1 MSFGNT
7 KTPLKPTG
15 KAKYQ
20 LPMRVTP
27 ESNGMKTYVLEGELE
42 KKFIKLFPK
51 NSNRRMM
58 EWFGI
63 SFSTLRRFKT
73 KLGLKKDM
81 KAIRKQLAKDVK
93 KTCEDNGYYASLRG
107 KPLSEACQ
115 EGCRRLRESGFHP
128 MKALKEKRSRRYKA
142 VLRRRAEDRKELI
155 RKERL
160 REEYGLA
167 RKTKLNISQRPITLS
182 AASFKY
188 MMIHKRNYFAVPG
201 HTWWIAYDSETDRSE
216 RSEATARKHGFEI
229 IEGEDEASVPCDSIA
244 GQQQVQ
250 QQQAATASNNKQ

>member
-1 MSFGNT
+1 MSFRNT

-27 ESNGMKTYVLEGELE
+27 ESNGIKTYVLEDELKE
-42 KKFIKLFPK
+42 KFIKLFPK

-63 SFSTLRRFKT
+63 SHSTLRRLKT
-73 KLGLKKDM
+73 ELGLKKDM
-81 KAIRKQLAKDVK
+81 KAIRHQLAMDTK
-93 KTCEDNGYYASLRG
+93 KICEKNGYYASLRG

-115 EGCRRLRESGFHP
+115 EGRRRLRASGFHP
-128 MKALKEKRSRRYKA
+128 MKVLKEKHPRRYKN
-142 VLRRRAEDRKELI
+142 VLRRRAEDCKELI

-160 REEYGLA
+160 REEYGLE
-167 RKTKLNISQRPITLS
+167 RKTKLNLPQRPITCS

-201 HTWWIAYDSETDRSE
+201 HTWWIAYDSETDRSD
-216 RSEATARKHGFEI
+216 RSEATARRHGFEI
-229 IEGEDEASVPCDSIA
+229 IEGEDGVSETSDE
-244 GQQQVQ
+244 QQ
-250 QQQAATASNNKQ
+250 

>member
-20 LPMRVTP
+20 LPMRATP
-27 ESNGMKTYVLEGELE
+27 ESNGVKTYVLEGELK

-63 SFSTLRRFKT
+63 SFSTVQRFKNE
-73 KLGLKKDM
+73 LGLKKDM
-81 KAIRKQLAKDVK
+81 KAIRRQQIMDVK
-93 KTCEDNGYYASLRG
+93 KTCEENGYYDSLRG
-107 KPLSEACQ
+107 KPVSEACK
-115 EGCRRLRESGFHP
+115 EGSRRLRASGFCP
-128 MKALKEKRSRRYKA
+128 MRALKKKNPRRFKA
-142 VLRRRAEDRKELI
+142 IIRRRAEARKELW

-160 REEYGLA
+160 REEYGLE
-167 RKTKLNISQRPITLS
+167 RKTKLRLSQRPITSS
-182 AASFKY
+182 AASFKFL
-188 MMIHKRNYFAVPG
+188 MIHKRNYFAVPG
-201 HTWWIAYDSETDRSE
+201 HTWWIAYDSETNRSE

-229 IEGEDEASVPCDSIA
+229 IEGEDDASEASDE
-244 GQQQVQ
+244 QQDD
-250 QQQAATASNNKQ
+250 NCGK

>member
-7 KTPLKPTG
+7 KTPRKPTG

-20 LPMRVTP
+20 IPMRATP
-27 ESNGMKTYVLEGELE
+27 ESNGVKTYVLEGDLK

-63 SFSTLRRFKT
+63 SFSTLQRFKNE
-73 KLGLKKDM
+73 LGLKKDM
-81 KAIRKQLAKDVK
+81 KAIRRQLAMDVK
-93 KTCEDNGYYASLRG
+93 KTCEENGWYDSLRG
-107 KPLSEACQ
+107 KPTSEACR
-115 EGCRRLRESGFHP
+115 EGSRRLRASGFCP
-128 MKALKEKRSRRYKA
+128 LKELKKKNPRRYKA
-142 VLRRRAEDRKELI
+142 YLRRRSEAIKEVW

-160 REEYGLA
+160 REEYGLE
-167 RKTKLNISQRPITLS
+167 RKTKLRLTQRPITSS
-182 AASFKY
+182 ASSIKFL
-188 MMIHKRNYFAVPG
+188 MIHKRNYFAVPG

-229 IEGEDEASVPCDSIA
+229 IEGED
-244 GQQQVQ
+244 
-250 QQQAATASNNKQ
+250 

>member
-7 KTPLKPTG
+7 KTPRKPTG

-20 LPMRVTP
+20 IPMMATP
-27 ESNGMKTYVLEGELE
+27 ESNGVKTYVLEGDLK

-63 SFSTLRRFKT
+63 SFSTLQRFKNE
-73 KLGLKKDM
+73 LGLKKDM
-81 KAIRKQLAKDVK
+81 KAIRRQQIMDVK
-93 KTCEDNGYYASLRG
+93 KTCEENGYYDSLRG
-107 KPLSEACQ
+107 KPTSEACR
-115 EGCRRLRESGFHP
+115 EGSRRLRASGFCP
-128 MKALKEKRSRRYKA
+128 LKALKKKNSRRYKA
-142 VLRRRAEDRKELI
+142 FLRRRSEAQKEVW

-160 REEYGLA
+160 REEYGLE
-167 RKTKLNISQRPITLS
+167 RKTKLRLPQRPITSS
-182 AASFKY
+182 ASSFKFL
-188 MMIHKRNYFAVPG
+188 MIHKRNYFAVPG

-229 IEGEDEASVPCDSIA
+229 IEGED
-244 GQQQVQ
+244 
-250 QQQAATASNNKQ
+250 

>member
-1 MSFGNT
+1 MSFRNT

-20 LPMRVTP
+20 IPMRATP
-27 ESNGMKTYVLEGELE
+27 EGNGVKAYVLEGELKE
-42 KKFIKLFPK
+42 KFIKLFPK

-63 SFSTLRRFKT
+63 SFATLRRLKSE
-73 KLGLKKDM
+73 LGLKKDM
-81 KAIRKQLAKDVK
+81 KAIRHQLAMDVK
-93 KTCEDNGYYASLRG
+93 KICEKNGYYDSLRG

-115 EGCRRLRESGFHP
+115 EGRRRLRESGFHP
-128 MKALKEKRSRRYKA
+128 MKVLKKKHPRRYKN

-160 REEYGLA
+160 REEYGLE
-167 RKTKLNISQRPITLS
+167 RKTKLHLPPRPIDGS
-182 AASFKY
+182 SASFKN
-188 MMIHKRNYFAVPG
+188 MMIRKRNYFAVPG
-201 HTWWIAYDSETDRSE
+201 HTWWIAYDSETNRSE

-229 IEGEDEASVPCDSIA
+229 IEGEDDTPETSDE
-244 GQQQVQ
+244 QQNGSCGNQ
-250 QQQAATASNNKQ
+250 

>member
-1 MSFGNT
+1 MSFRNT

-20 LPMRVTP
+20 IPMRATP
-27 ESNGMKTYVLEGELE
+27 ESNGVKAYVLEGELKE
-42 KKFIKLFPK
+42 KFIKLFPK

-63 SFSTLRRFKT
+63 SFATLRRLKAE
-73 KLGLKKDM
+73 LGLKKDM
-81 KAIRKQLAKDVK
+81 KAIRHQLAMDVK
-93 KTCEDNGYYASLRG
+93 KICEENGYYDSLRG

-128 MKALKEKRSRRYKA
+128 MKVLKEKHPRRYKN

-160 REEYGLA
+160 REEYGLK
-167 RKTKLNISQRPITLS
+167 RKTKLNLSQRPITCS

-188 MMIHKRNYFAVPG
+188 MLIHKRNYFSVPG
-201 HTWWIAYDSETDRSE
+201 HTWWIAYDSETNRSE
-216 RSEATARKHGFEI
+216 RSEATARRHGFEI
-229 IEGEDEASVPCDSIA
+229 IEGEDGVSEISNE
-244 GQQQVQ
+244 QQ
-250 QQQAATASNNKQ
+250 

>member
-27 ESNGMKTYVLEGELE
+27 ESNGVKTYVLEGELK

-63 SFSTLRRFKT
+63 SFSTVQRFKNEF
-73 KLGLKKDM
+73 GLKKDM
-81 KAIRKQLAKDVK
+81 KAIRRQQIMDVK
-93 KTCEDNGYYASLRG
+93 KTCEENGWYDSLRG
-107 KPLSEACQ
+107 KPTSEACR
-115 EGCRRLRESGFHP
+115 EGTRRLRASGFCP
-128 MKALKEKRSRRYKA
+128 LKELKKKNPRRYKA
-142 VLRRRAEDRKELI
+142 HLLRRSEARKELF

-160 REEYGLA
+160 REEYGLE
-167 RKTKLNISQRPITLS
+167 RKTKLRLSQRPITSS
-182 AASFKY
+182 AASFKFL
-188 MMIHKRNYFAVPG
+188 MIHKRNYFAVPG

-229 IEGEDEASVPCDSIA
+229 IEGEDDTSEASDE
-244 GQQQVQ
+244 QQDG
-250 QQQAATASNNKQ
+250 NCGK